1 MAKLGGRSFVSDK
14 DAGDLAS
21 YFGSGGDAEGEPLS
35 TEEPE
40 GSPEDLDEAEPED
53 KESMADEEAEHGFR
67 LKKPLKSAKGKET
80 PKEEAA
86 EEREAKAQMKKHGA
100 PKGKHKPWSGREK
113 KSRL

>member
-14 DAGDLAS
+14 DAEDLAS
-21 YFGSGGDAEGEPLS
+21 YFGGGGDAQGEPLS

-40 GSPEDLDEAEPED
+40 GEPLDLDEEEPDD
-53 KESMADEEAEHGFR
+53 KKSMADEEAEHGFR

-86 EEREAKAQMKKHGA
+86 EEREAKAQLKKHGA
-100 PKGKHKPWSGREK
+100 PKGKHKPWQHGEK
-113 KSRL
+113 KGAL

>member
-14 DAGDLAS
+14 DADSLAS
-21 YFGSGGDAEGEPLS
+21 YFGGGDAKGEPLS

-40 GSPEDLDEAEPED
+40 GEPMDLDEVPDEG
-53 KESMADEEAEHGFR
+53 KESMAEEEAEHGFR

-86 EEREAKAQMKKHGA
+86 EEREAKAQLKKHGA
-100 PKGKHKPWSGREK
+100 PKGKYKPWQHGEK
-113 KSRL
+113 KGAL